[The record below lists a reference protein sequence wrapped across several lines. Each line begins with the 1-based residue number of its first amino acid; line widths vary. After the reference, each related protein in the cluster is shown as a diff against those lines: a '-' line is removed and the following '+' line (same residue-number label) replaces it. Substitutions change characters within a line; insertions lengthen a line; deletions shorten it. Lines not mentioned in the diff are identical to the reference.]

1 VENGFQIL
9 EHTADVGLMATGSD
23 LKQAF
28 AAAAAGLFSIIAQ
41 SRQIETR
48 DCHHIEVKAED
59 ADSLL
64 VGWLNEFIYLFDAR
78 HLLFKRFDITEITPT
93 SLVAEAWGE
102 PVDPSR
108 HHIKMGV
115 KAATYHTLK
124 VEREFGGYR
133 LQVLFDV

>member
-1 VENGFQIL
+1 MENGFQVL
-9 EHTADVGLMATGSD
+9 EHTADVGLVVTGPD

-28 AAAAAGLFSIIAQ
+28 ATAAAGLFSIIAQ

-59 ADSLL
+59 AESLL
-64 VGWLNEFIYLFDAR
+64 VGWLNEFIYLFDA
-78 HLLFKRFDITEITPT
+78 HHMLFKRFDIVEITPT
-93 SLVAEAWGE
+93 RLVAEAWGE

-108 HHIKMGV
+108 HRIKVGM
-115 KAATYHTLK
+115 KAATYHMLK
-124 VEREFGGYR
+124 VEKEAGGYR